1 MATQRLLGLE
11 NRLIIRAATGLGGG
25 VGHEGDTCGA
35 LTGGVLSLGLYHRN
49 NECDRLYPDCIEY
62 YDRFIRRFGSSKC
75 RDILGVRF
83 KVGYDIRRF
92 FLKGIRC
99 LKVVYTSI
107 ESVFDIIQTC
117 DRKLS
122 SKSEASLCSRTGHPD
137 CVSGWR
143 NSPKQQP
150 AFAEAM
156 AGHHAIH
163 PRASARGILA
173 KVSIYLIRPPF
184 NTKRFNC
191 AGLVLSR
198 IESQLTSNI
207 GSILEI
213 TRGFSG
219 GIAFQG
225 DICGAFMG
233 GVLALGTV
241 YGTELRKTQPSR
253 LFRAGLVA
261 MKEGS
266 RVFQNEHL
274 HPSFKTSLRAG
285 MLYNKFV
292 SQFGSVD
299 CIDIIGR
306 VSRSKKRNYCEEI
319 AESTAQLTLD
329 CVDV

>member
-11 NRLIIRAATGLGGG
+11 NRQIIKAATGLGGG

-49 NECDRLYPDCIEY
+49 NESDRLYPDCIEF
-62 YDRFIRRFGSSKC
+62 YDSFKRRFGSSKC

-117 DRKLS
+117 DRRLS
-122 SKSEASLCSRTGHPD
+122 SK
-137 CVSGWR
+137 
-143 NSPKQQP
+143 
-150 AFAEAM
+150 
-156 AGHHAIH
+156 I
-163 PRASARGILA
+163 
-173 KVSIYLIRPPF
+173 IYQIRPPF
-184 NTKRFNC
+184 DTKRLHC

-198 IESQLTSNI
+198 IESQLNPNI

-299 CIDIIGR
+299 CINILGR
-306 VSRSKKRNYCEEI
+306 VSRSQNRNFCEEI
-319 AESTAQLTLD
+319 AEITAQLVLD